1 MQECNPNQRP
11 EIMNA
16 DLECAG
22 SNDDTNDRQDEDRA
36 QKRARLFELQKEVL
50 PPPEALYDEL

>member
-1 MQECNPNQRP
+1 MQEGTPNQRP
-11 EIMNA
+11 GIMNA
-16 DLECAG
+16 DLQCAG
-22 SNDDTNDRQDEDRA
+22 SNDDTNERQDEDLA